1 MVLTCVT
8 MIVTPVCRVVEQASA
23 LLYQGSS
30 IKKRCSP
37 TRTFVEQI
45 RGSRSCKEVRDV
57 DPAEL
62 WSWVSPHGAVC
73 AGAFDSFGPEV
84 IVQSLRVWDPFTECQ
99 LCCRCMSPS
108 EGSGGSVRLQAEHG
122 VH

>member
-1 MVLTCVT
+1 MVTHVRI
-8 MIVTPVCRVVEQASA
+8 MIATLVCRVVEQASA
-23 LLYQGSS
+23 LLDQWSS
-30 IKKRCSP
+30 AKSSALRQDM
-37 TRTFVEQI
+37 FEEQI
-45 RGSRSCKEVRDV
+45 RGSRSCKEVQDV